1 MTFFVTDPNFFG
13 VMCTMVE
20 TLIIHLCLSKH
31 FKHFRQTVCLFK

>member
-1 MTFFVTDPNFFG
+1 
-13 VMCTMVE
+13 MVE